1 MDKPILKITDTR
13 TSKDYEVP
21 IQNATIRAMD
31 LRQVKEDP
39 EEFGMMTY
47 DPGYTNTAS
56 CTSRITYID
65 GEKADFG
72 YFLDGGDAAQRSG
85 FLTLLER
92 GLRPAGEAGVDQARR
107 DCVDSHLGGEDAGE

>member
-1 MDKPILKITDTR
+1 MDEPTLRITDKR

-21 IQNATIRAMD
+21 IKDATIRAMD
-31 LRQVKEDP
+31 LRQIKEDP

-65 GEKADFG
+65 GEKGILRYRG
-72 YFLDGGDAAQRSG
+72 YPIEQLAENCTYTEVAYLLLHGELPTASEQRG
-85 FLTLLER
+85 WNE
-92 GLRPAGEAGVDQARR
+92 
-107 DCVDSHLGGEDAGE
+107 